1 MECGIAQVV
10 PVGDTW
16 SAECCIAVSQL
27 LAERIITVHLV
38 ETLENGHI
46 HAVDIKLSMGEY
58 IGGGGNTMITTVC
71 VLLICLSGKLSTI
84 LIERGYATGNHINAT
99 PTEQEIRKSQ
109 LLLPFWSVCSWGL
122 WDMLE
127 CWKEIM
133 VVSSCLHRK
142 KQNT

>member
-16 SAECCIAVSQL
+16 SAECCIAVRQL
-27 LAERIITVHLV
+27 LAERIVTVHLV
-38 ETLENGHI
+38 EALENGHI

-58 IGGGGNTMITTVC
+58 IRRGGGKNTVITTVC

-99 PTEQEIRKSQ
+99 PTKQEICKSQ
-109 LLLPFWSVCSWGL
+109 LLLPS
-122 WDMLE
+122 
-127 CWKEIM
+127 
-133 VVSSCLHRK
+133 
-142 KQNT
+142 